1 LCLDGR
7 LLPANLLMI
16 HFSRRAVRARRYSFP
31 VGFFFQEESLGC
43 QAGRK
48 VCGAQDHFRMA
59 DKYNTGAI
67 LQQGQGLGALAR
79 EKTIYTWVR
88 AGS

>member
-1 LCLDGR
+1 
-7 LLPANLLMI
+7 
-16 HFSRRAVRARRYSFP
+16 
-31 VGFFFQEESLGC
+31 LGC